1 MFRRFWSL
9 FHTIYLLNLINEVL
23 HLKIY
28 FCRIKKKSNL
38 SKRFVNVLSDVAC
51 ILFMNLIVGY
61 ENTCI
66 KKKVSEGPPPQWRHC
81 TLCNEPFYLLCSYHD
96 NTTTSSKSD
105 TPHCTP
111 GVGVPISSTSRVF
124 LLPMSPLLLTI
135 VEIFVMPKSAWFPN
149 YRRYPSQILKNTI
162 LRLKESVE
170 ISHPC
175 LLNFQRNNPSL
186 NVMVGSF

>member
-1 MFRRFWSL
+1 M
-9 FHTIYLLNLINEVL
+9 
-23 HLKIY
+23 KY
-28 FCRIKKKSNL
+28 FIWKFISVELKKKSNL

-135 VEIFVMPKSAWFPN
+135 VEIFAMPKSAWFPN
-149 YRRYPSQILKNTI
+149 YRRYRSQILKNTI
-162 LRLKESVE
+162 LKFLGFCRNFTSISFKFSEKWSVTE
-170 ISHPC
+170 RHG
-175 LLNFQRNNPSL
+175 R
-186 NVMVGSF
+186 VGSF